1 MNDSSQET
9 QETQETQQNPAEA
22 VVTEEQLDHSPGEG
36 WTFRELALHL
46 KGSTYYADAVGRL
59 T

>member
-1 MNDSSQET
+1 MNDSS